1 MKRAAVILITALI
14 LTTAVGCQT
23 SANRPLTQDQ
33 NQTDNTQTSVNNNQA
48 MVDKFENLAEQVP
61 GVQRAYVAISDS
73 NVSNNNDGIGTIN
86 NNPGNN
92 APTNTNTD
100 TSNDILNYQNNDNM
114 TNRNNPPTPRD
125 VNDSSN
131 NNMVVMVGIRLDDQ
145 KNTRAMTDI
154 ERQVESKIRNADT
167 RVTRVLVTA
176 DAGMIEQI
184 NDINTSIKN
193 GTPMTTI
200 QRSIDN
206 LTRNMPT
213 NR

>member
-1 MKRAAVILITALI
+1 MKRAAVILITVLI

-61 GVQRAYVAISDS
+61 GVQRAYVAISNP
-73 NVSNNNDGIGTIN
+73 NVDNNNTGTGTIN
-86 NNPGNN
+86 NNQGTN
-92 APTNTNTD
+92 APTNTNRD
-100 TSNDILNYQNNDNM
+100 TTNDILNYQSYDNI
-114 TNRNNPPTPRD
+114 TTRNNPNNPTD
-125 VNDSSN
+125 VNDTRN

-145 KNTRAMTDI
+145 RNTAAMSDI

-176 DAGMIEQI
+176 DAGMIQQI
-184 NDINTSIKN
+184 NDINTSIRN

-206 LTRNMPT
+206 LTRNMTT